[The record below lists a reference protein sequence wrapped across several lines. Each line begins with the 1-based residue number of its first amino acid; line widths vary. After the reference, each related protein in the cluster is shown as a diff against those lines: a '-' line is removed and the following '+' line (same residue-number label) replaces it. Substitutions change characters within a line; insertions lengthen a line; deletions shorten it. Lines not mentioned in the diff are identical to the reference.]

1 MATTQV
7 NGYKFLYLKKVLLN
21 LYFISTFFFTIWLLF
36 FDYQNIFSQYE
47 LYKRLQKLKEEKK
60 YYTSYIQQIKKEK
73 KECIDNNDI
82 LEKLAREK
90 YYMKREKE
98 DLYIITQE

>member
-1 MATTQV
+1 M
-7 NGYKFLYLKKVLLN
+7 
-21 LYFISTFFFTIWLLF
+21 
-36 FDYQNIFSQYE
+36 
-47 LYKRLQKLKEEKK
+47 QKLKEEKK